1 MADSEEYERL
11 FGEKVPEDA
20 NVDLVSLKNL
30 IVSMGSGLKTEINSS
45 TTTLSKELREVRDD
59 VKGVKNEVKVV
70 RKEVSAIEKRV
81 VELERGCGGPSGQP
95 RVSRDQISAA
105 EEAKRIVVFWPVE
118 GFSNDRRAE
127 YKNWLLCRW

>member
-59 VKGVKNEVKVV
+59 VKGVKNEVRVV
-70 RKEVSAIEKRV
+70 RKEASLRE
-81 VELERGCGGPSGQP
+81 ESCG
-95 RVSRDQISAA
+95 A
-105 EEAKRIVVFWPVE
+105 
-118 GFSNDRRAE
+118 
-127 YKNWLLCRW
+127 